1 MQPVSIRYK
10 YRFLLFS
17 VLAALAAWAVDAA
30 VDSFVFGRGSFLDSL
45 ILEISPHELYF
56 RLFLVTCFS
65 IFGLVIS
72 RMLISRWDAE
82 ERLRNALS
90 GIEDEK
96 ARSEAIIAAIP
107 DGITILDR
115 NFRVL
120 YQNDVHK
127 AMLGDHVGKTCYEVY
142 DLREARCPDC
152 PVARVFEDGG
162 LHVLEKSRQSGQGT
176 VHFEIHAAPLRN
188 ARGEII
194 AGIEAV
200 RDVTRRKRIEDELER
215 HRERLTEL
223 VDERTAE
230 LQREMLER
238 QRMEQD
244 LVRAQ
249 KLESLGVLAGGIA
262 HDFNNLLGAIMG
274 NLSLALL
281 DCEPAHPAHR
291 QLANAEKASLRAQE
305 LTQQLLT
312 FSKGGAPLKRPVS
325 LAGIVREAAG
335 FSLAGSSV
343 KYDLVIADDLW
354 AVEADEGQLTQ
365 VFQNLLLN
373 ADHAMPGGGVIRITA
388 HNIITG
394 PEAIPFLREGRY
406 VHVTVKDHGTGIAPE
421 NLQRIFDP
429 YFTTKEKG
437 SGLGLA
443 ATYSIIKKHDG
454 HITVDSLIGKGSVFH
469 VYLPATERGP
479 DADAG
484 TAAVRMGSA
493 RVLVMDDEEDMRR
506 ATGDM
511 LSRLGYSVAFAEEG
525 MQAVV
530 RYQMAMEA
538 GIPFDAV
545 IMDLTIPGGMGGKEA
560 VRKLLEID
568 PLAKVIVSSGYSQ
581 DPVMADYRGHGFQG
595 RVTKPYRVQ
604 DLSEVVAAVIGRSS
618 EEGAERCSSES

>member
-595 RVTKPYRVQ
+595 RVTKPYRVH

-618 EEGAERCSSES
+618 EEGAEQCSSES

>member
-581 DPVMADYRGHGFQG
+581 DPVMADYRVHGFQG
-595 RVTKPYRVQ
+595 RVTKPYRVH

>member
-581 DPVMADYRGHGFQG
+581 DPVMADYRVHGFQG